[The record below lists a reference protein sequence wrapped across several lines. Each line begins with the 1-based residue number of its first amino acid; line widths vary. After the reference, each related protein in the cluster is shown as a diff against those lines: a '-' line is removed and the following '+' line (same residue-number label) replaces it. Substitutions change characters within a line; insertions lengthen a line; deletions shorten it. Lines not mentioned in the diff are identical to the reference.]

1 MHETATAEPRRTQD
15 APLTAK
21 RAFFI
26 SGFGTALEYYDF
38 SIYGLA
44 AALIFP
50 AVFFPDLDPM
60 VGTLVAFAAFG
71 TGFVARPLGG
81 IILGH
86 FGDKIGRK
94 PILVL
99 TLIVMGL
106 STFLIG
112 CLPGYSTIGVAAP
125 ILLVLLRLLQG
136 FAAGGE
142 WGGASLVGIEAAPEG
157 RRGLW
162 GSFTSMGIGLGTLLG
177 AAVFALISSLAG
189 GQMIEFAWR
198 IPFWIGGIL
207 VLVGLVARLRMPKE
221 EVISVEKAPRV
232 PLFAAIKSQPKQML
246 LAIGVSYG
254 YNTIAY
260 IVSVFFLSYIAKNGY
275 QSTDALIFQVAS
287 SAALII
293 SALVC
298 GNLSDKIGR
307 KRVML
312 AGAGL
317 LVVFFFVFFPLVQL
331 HILGLTLFT
340 FIAVGF
346 ITGAAQGPI
355 PSFLGEQFPASSRY
369 SAISATYQIG
379 AAIGGGTASMVATA
393 ILIATHGNPLGV
405 SVFAAG
411 AATILGLCALGLRET
426 SGLTTAEINAQTP
439 GKDRTK
445 AAVS

>member
-1 MHETATAEPRRTQD
+1 MHETATSEPQRRQ
-15 APLTAK
+15 AQPLSAK

-38 SIYGLA
+38 SIYGFA
-44 AALIFP
+44 AALVFP
-50 AVFFPDLDPM
+50 AVFFPELDPM

-81 IILGH
+81 IVLGH

-99 TLIVMGL
+99 TLVVMGL

-112 CLPGYSTIGVAAP
+112 CLPGHSTIGIAAP
-125 ILLVLLRLLQG
+125 LLLVALRLLQG

-142 WGGASLVGIEAAPEG
+142 WGGASLIGIEAAPEG

-177 AAVFALISSLAG
+177 AAVFALISALAG
-189 GQMIEFAWR
+189 GQMVEFAWR

-221 EVISVEKAPRV
+221 EIVSADKAPRV
-232 PLFAAIKSQPKQML
+232 PLFAAIKSRPKEMFL
-246 LAIGVSYG
+246 SIGVSFG
-254 YNTIAY
+254 YNTVAY
-260 IVSVFFLSYIAKNGY
+260 IVSVFFLSYVAKNGY
-275 QSTDALIFQVAS
+275 QSTEALVFQVAS
-287 SAALII
+287 SAALIV
-293 SALVC
+293 SALFC
-298 GNLSDKIGR
+298 GHLSDKLGR
-307 KRVML
+307 KRVMVS
-312 AGAGL
+312 GAGL

-331 HILGLTLFT
+331 HVLGLTLLT
-340 FIAVGF
+340 FIVVGF

-355 PSFLGEQFPASSRY
+355 PTFLGEQFPASTRY

-405 SVFAAG
+405 SIYAAA

-426 SGLTTAEINAQTP
+426 SRLTAAEIN
-439 GKDRTK
+439 GKISSDNNATIS
-445 AAVS
+445 VN